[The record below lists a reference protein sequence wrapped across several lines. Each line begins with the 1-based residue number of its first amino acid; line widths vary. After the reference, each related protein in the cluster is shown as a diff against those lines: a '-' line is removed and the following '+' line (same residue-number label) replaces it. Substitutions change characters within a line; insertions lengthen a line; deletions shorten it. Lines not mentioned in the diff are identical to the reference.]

1 MPAIYFD
8 MDGTLADFYGVDGWL
23 DYIHN
28 EDTTPYDCAAP
39 LIDTSYLSVLLNQLK
54 NIGYTL
60 GIISWSAKDG
70 TKEYNKAVRA
80 SKLKWIKKYFGSLFD
95 EFHVVKYGTS
105 KNRVAKAK
113 NAILFDDNA
122 DVRAKWQG
130 ESYAADDIIMI
141 LTGLVDA
148 FNQMPQ
154 KLIKEALQKELMAY
168 CYLAD
173 DRHGETFVKVGMT
186 TRGERRIKEYRLRD
200 YSTRRSYYYP
210 TNKKYV
216 VFFPCKNEYDAYA
229 MECALHY
236 YFFFYDKEDISF
248 YPNDRFYKVPAKV
261 EEMLQPEGFLM
272 QSYHKLGY

>member
-8 MDGTLADFYGVDGWL
+8 MDGTLVDFYNVDGWL
-23 DYIHN
+23 DYIHS
-28 EDTTPYDCAAP
+28 EDTTPYDVAKP
-39 LIDTSYLSVLLNQLK
+39 LVDPIHFNLLINQLK
-54 NIGYTL
+54 AIGYTI
-60 GIISWSAKDG
+60 GIISWSAKNG
-70 TKEYNKAVRA
+70 SKEYNKRVRTA
-80 SKLKWIKKYFGSLFD
+80 KKKWLAETFDNLFD

-105 KNRVAKAK
+105 KNRVAKTK
-113 NAILFDDNA
+113 NAILFDDDAN
-122 DVRAKWQG
+122 VRAKWQG

-154 KLIKEALQKELMAY
+154 QLIKEALEKELMAY

-173 DRHGETFVKVGMT
+173 DCEGETFVKVGMT
-186 TRGERRIKEYRLRD
+186 TRGERRIKEYTLRD
-200 YSTRRSYYYP
+200 YSTRRRYYHP

-236 YFFFYDKEDISF
+236 YFFFYDKKDKSF
-248 YPNDRFYKVPAKV
+248 CPNDRFYNIPAKI

-272 QSYHKLGY
+272 ESYHKLGY